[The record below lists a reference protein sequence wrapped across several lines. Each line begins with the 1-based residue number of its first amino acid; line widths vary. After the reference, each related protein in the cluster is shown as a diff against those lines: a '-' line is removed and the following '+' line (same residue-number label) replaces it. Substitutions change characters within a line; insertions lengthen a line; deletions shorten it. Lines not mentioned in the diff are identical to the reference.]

1 MSDERAYKGACFCGA
16 VQLTV
21 TGEPV
26 GMGLLP
32 LRFVQALVGR
42 ARQRLHAM
50 EARGGTRYARRR
62 QHRHLQQDAAQLS
75 QMVQVL
81 RRASLHRAPRHE
93 THRCEQQPFRRQ
105 HAGAAER
112 VPRNRDREK
121 VTMNYR

>member
-62 QHRHLQQDAAQLS
+62 QHRHLQQDARTAIANG
-75 QMVQVL
+75 
-81 RRASLHRAPRHE
+81 ASPA
-93 THRCEQQPFRRQ
+93 
-105 HAGAAER
+105 AGISSPSTAAWDS
-112 VPRNRDREK
+112 P
-121 VTMNYR
+121 M